1 MKGFLRIVICED
13 ESEQRKFIE
22 SIIYQYGT
30 FHYPG
35 AEVVLSAS
43 QPEEVLSY
51 IDQHPADCYFL
62 DIEYECAIDGLELAK
77 RIRKHDP
84 LASIVFITSY
94 DNKLRLT
101 FKYKIA
107 ALDFVVKVPDKQQF
121 AKHIVNALDT
131 AYSRYLKLGQM
142 DEMNVLQIKVGD
154 NIKNIRYDDIYY
166 FETSHIPHKIKVH
179 SKNGIFE
186 FYGKLKELEK
196 LDKRFCRSHDS
207 YLINIHYL
215 VEYDLKNKILK
226 MDNGHQCL
234 VSYRYANNIKRN
246 FKLS

>member
-1 MKGFLRIVICED
+1 MKGSLRIVICED
-13 ESEQRKFIE
+13 ETEQRKFIR
-22 SIIYQYGT
+22 SIIYQYAT

-43 QPEEVLSY
+43 KPEEVLEY
-51 IDQHPADCYFL
+51 INQYPADCYFL
-62 DIEYECAIDGLELAK
+62 DIEFESDIDGLELAK

-84 LASIVFITSY
+84 IASIVFITSY

-107 ALDFVVKVPDKQQF
+107 ALDFVVKVPDKQTF

-131 AYSRYLKLGQM
+131 AYNRYLKLGQM

-154 NIKNIRYDDIYY
+154 NIKNIRYEDIYY
-166 FETSHIPHKIKVH
+166 FETSHTPHKIKVH
-179 SKNGIFE
+179 SKNGIYE
-186 FYGKLKELEK
+186 FYGKLRDLEK
-196 LDKRFCRSHDS
+196 LDKRFCRSHGS

-215 VEYDLKNKILK
+215 VEIDLKNKIIT

-234 VSYRYANNIKRN
+234 VSYRYVNNIKR
-246 FKLS
+246 KLKMV